1 MKKKIAYGLL
11 VVMIVAATAVASV
24 LAYSLV
30 AGITPF
36 ADYYAIYEA
45 EGEDTLGVDEPEE
58 VVHATP
64 MEVTHHQ
71 DGIARISLGTV
82 MVYEHYD
89 ATTSTFERIEE
100 SPSQVLLGMSREEVS
115 AMFVDWRIL
124 YFSPYQVHLR
134 QNDALE
140 HRQFTIA
147 THEGFI
153 AVFYDNDQTT
163 IKELTNRPIHAL
175 APEERDRLA
184 EGITVR
190 GNEELIRALEDFG
203 S

>member
-1 MKKKIAYGLL
+1 MKKKIAYGFL

-24 LAYSLV
+24 LAYSLMV
-30 AGITPF
+30 GITPF
-36 ADYYAIYEA
+36 ADYYSIYESY
-45 EGEDTLGVDEPEE
+45 EGDNLQISETEEETQDTS
-58 VVHATP
+58 
-64 MEVTHHQ
+64 MEVTHQQ
-71 DGIARISLGTV
+71 DGIARISIGTV

-89 ATTSTFERIEE
+89 PSTSTFERTEE
-100 SPSQVLLGMSREEVS
+100 SPSQVLLGMSREDV
-115 AMFVDWRIL
+115 ANMFVDWRIL

-147 THEGFI
+147 AHQGFI

-163 IKELTNRPIHAL
+163 IKELTNRPIYAL
-175 APEERDRLA
+175 AQEEQDRLA